1 MSIEEETQT
10 SNTAGLF
17 SAYQL
22 SNPQMWTLAAGRSLC
37 QVGSGLINFYI
48 PIVFVNEVGLSAT
61 SVGFSMGLISLT
73 EIAGHLIGGPMAD
86 SPRFGRKATLSIAV
100 VLSLIVSL
108 ILSVTHSLLL
118 LVGACLLLGFSVG
131 GYWTTVNATVI
142 DLTTAE
148 ERGPAYAI
156 ASVADNLGV
165 GVGVLAG
172 GAFLTLTHQ
181 PGQLVFVGCGLI
193 FLVFLLMVQ
202 FVFTETRQ
210 PQAEQTQPTQ
220 GILTALKD
228 KMLII
233 YFLANTLFTTYVA
246 LVTSTLPLYFTNFVP
261 AVGGTDT
268 ALASTAS
275 LFTWCYIGFGTL
287 LQLPLAQAFSSFK
300 HTRVLM
306 IAMVLWAVGFFLVW
320 VTGIAPA
327 YQYTWGVVALCTLS
341 IASVLHKPF
350 AAALLSELAPPSL
363 RATYVAVGSQSWAI
377 GFFIGPTLGGWAMDQ
392 SITVADNAWFV
403 AALSTLVGL
412 IVLGIFEGMKANL
425 RREEEC

>member
-1 MSIEEETQT
+1 MGIEEKIETPRT
-10 SNTAGLF
+10 TGIF
-17 SAYQL
+17 SAYRL
-22 SNPQMWTLAAGRSLC
+22 SNPQVWRLAAGRSLC
-37 QVGSGLINFYI
+37 QVGSGLMSFYI

-61 SVGFSMGLISLT
+61 SVGFSLGLISLT

-86 SPRFGRKATLSIAV
+86 SPKFGRKVTLSIAV

-118 LVGACLLLGFSVG
+118 LVAACLLLGFSLG

-142 DLTTAE
+142 DLTTPE

-172 GAFLTLTHQ
+172 GAYLTLTNQ
-181 PGQLVFVGCGLI
+181 PGQLVFIGCGLI
-193 FLVFLLMVQ
+193 FLVFLLMIQ
-202 FVFTETRQ
+202 LVFTETRQ
-210 PQAEQTQPTQ
+210 ARSEQEQATQ
-220 GILTALKD
+220 GIVIALKD
-228 KMLII
+228 RMLLV

-261 AVGGTDT
+261 AVGGTDA

-275 LFTWCYIGFGTL
+275 LFTWCYIGLGTL
-287 LQLPLAQAFSSFK
+287 LQLPLSQIFSSFK

-306 IAMVLWAVGFFLVW
+306 IAMGLWALGFFLVW
-320 VTGIAPA
+320 ITGIAGTS
-327 YQYTWGVVALCTLS
+327 QYIWGVVALCTLS

-392 SITVADNAWFV
+392 SLPVADNLWCGV
-403 AALSTLVGL
+403 ALSTLVGL
-412 IVLGIFEGMKANL
+412 VVLQVFEGMQTGQPLKA
-425 RREEEC
+425 ED